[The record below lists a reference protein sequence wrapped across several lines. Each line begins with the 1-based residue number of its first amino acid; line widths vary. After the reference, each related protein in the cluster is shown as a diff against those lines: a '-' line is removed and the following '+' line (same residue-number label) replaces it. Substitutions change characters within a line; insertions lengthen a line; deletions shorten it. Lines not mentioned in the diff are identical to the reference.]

1 MTRSFS
7 TRLTL
12 PADKRFLSMVQ
23 GYVRELAAGDGPHP
37 RPSPGHGFTDGET
50 VPLKKV
56 HAQTPAMGVP
66 QDRHRPPAIPFSRMR

>member
-7 TRLTL
+7 TRLAL

-50 VPLKKV
+50 V
-56 HAQTPAMGVP
+56 
-66 QDRHRPPAIPFSRMR
+66 S